1 MDYNL
6 FLLVNNFAGKWICL
20 DSLAT
25 FFAKYFIYFLVA
37 GAIILFFS
45 IKDKK
50 EKIKYLILTL
60 SSVILSRLIIT
71 EIIRLFWYRPRPFVA
86 HAVNSLIEHSASA
99 SFPSGHI
106 AFLFAL
112 ATAIYFFN
120 KKFGIAFL
128 IASFLIG
135 LARIF
140 VGVHWPLDILGG
152 IIIGIFSAVIVKL
165 IMKRQ
170 VRLRPSGFGEARR

>member
-6 FLLVNNFAGKWICL
+6 FFLINNIAGKWICL
-20 DSLAT
+20 DSLAI
-25 FFAKYFIYFLVA
+25 FFAKYFIYYLVA
-37 GAIILFFS
+37 GATILFFL

-60 SSVILSRLIIT
+60 LSVILSRLIIT
-71 EIIRLFWYRPRPFVA
+71 EIIRLFWYCPRPFVA
-86 HAVNSLIEHSASA
+86 HAVNLLIEHNASA

-128 IASFLIG
+128 GISFLVG
-135 LARIF
+135 LARVF
-140 VGVHWPLDILGG
+140 VGVHYPLDILGG
-152 IIIGIFSAVIVKL
+152 IVMGIFSAIFIKFL
-165 IMKRQ
+165 FRKKQ
-170 VRLRPSGFGEARR
+170 VNK